1 MSVAVSLQKQSIEW
15 PIVSASRQWVRFFGD
30 ILLNNRAYDEMLTT
44 LFTATD
50 DTIIDHFVLQNID
63 KTWLL
68 HPSLT
73 CRDTWTF
80 QTFCSI
86 ACKDV
91 RDQVRP
97 SDDALSFTLHSPLA
111 DD

>member
-15 PIVSASRQWVRFFGD
+15 PIVSASRQWVRFTLERHVLFEQSS
-30 ILLNNRAYDEMLTT
+30 AYDEMLTT

-73 CRDTWTF
+73 VQGHLDISSVL
-80 QTFCSI
+80 QH
-86 ACKDV
+86 ACK
-91 RDQVRP
+91 
-97 SDDALSFTLHSPLA
+97 
-111 DD
+111 

>member
-1 MSVAVSLQKQSIEW
+1 MY
-15 PIVSASRQWVRFFGD
+15 F
-30 ILLNNRAYDEMLTT
+30 LNNRAYDEMLTT

-73 CRDTWTF
+73 VQGHLDISNVLQHRVQELFETKCV
-80 QTFCSI
+80 
-86 ACKDV
+86 K
-91 RDQVRP
+91 
-97 SDDALSFTLHSPLA
+97 
-111 DD
+111 

>member
-1 MSVAVSLQKQSIEW
+1 
-15 PIVSASRQWVRFFGD
+15 
-30 ILLNNRAYDEMLTT
+30 MLTT

-68 HPSLT
+68 HPRSL

-80 QTFCSI
+80 QAFCSM
-86 ACKDV
+86 ACKLFETS
-91 RDQVRP
+91 RQVTTLFH
-97 SDDALSFTLHSPLA
+97 SLSIHH
-111 DD
+111 

>member
-1 MSVAVSLQKQSIEW
+1 MANCVSFT
-15 PIVSASRQWVRFFGD
+15 PVVRFTPSDMYF
-30 ILLNNRAYDEMLTT
+30 LNNRAYDEMLTT

-73 CRDTWTF
+73 VQGHLDISNVLQLRQELFETKRQVTTLF
-80 QTFCSI
+80 HSLSI
-86 ACKDV
+86 
-91 RDQVRP
+91 
-97 SDDALSFTLHSPLA
+97 HH
-111 DD
+111 

>member
-15 PIVSASRQWVRFFGD
+15 PIVSASRQWVRLRRGMYF
-30 ILLNNRAYDEMLTT
+30 LNNRAYDKCHH
-44 LFTATD
+44 LFTTD

-73 CRDTWTF
+73 VQGHLD
-80 QTFCSI
+80 I
-86 ACKDV
+86 
-91 RDQVRP
+91 
-97 SDDALSFTLHSPLA
+97 
-111 DD
+111 